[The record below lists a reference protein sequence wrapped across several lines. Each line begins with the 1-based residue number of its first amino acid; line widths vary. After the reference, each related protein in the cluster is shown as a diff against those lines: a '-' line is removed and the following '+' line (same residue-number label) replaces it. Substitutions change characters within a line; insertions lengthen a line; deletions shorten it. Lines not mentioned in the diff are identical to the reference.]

1 MEGWVA
7 EDGGKGK
14 QERVVE
20 ECSATAIDIHF
31 FPVHVLTSLIPRF
44 ARAFFH
50 TASDRKLGRASEK
63 AYWYHKLVYPFF
75 LSHTHFLSLM
85 ASCCYKLLE
94 NPAITR
100 DRAVREKV
108 FHLMGMLIKKY
119 NQALSTL
126 HFSIP

>member
-1 MEGWVA
+1 
-7 EDGGKGK
+7 
-14 QERVVE
+14 
-20 ECSATAIDIHF
+20 
-31 FPVHVLTSLIPRF
+31 
-44 ARAFFH
+44 
-50 TASDRKLGRASEK
+50 
-63 AYWYHKLVYPFF
+63 
-75 LSHTHFLSLM
+75 M

-126 HFSIP
+126 TLQYTIGSFALTVTVSISLFEVISECMT